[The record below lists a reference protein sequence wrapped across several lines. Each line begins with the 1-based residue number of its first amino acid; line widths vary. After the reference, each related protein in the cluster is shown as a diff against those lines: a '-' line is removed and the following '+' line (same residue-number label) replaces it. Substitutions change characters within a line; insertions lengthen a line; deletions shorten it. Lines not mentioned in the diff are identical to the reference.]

1 MRDYNQKIIKYTKS
15 AITGDFQ
22 YFFKKAS
29 KSVRDFEQFAKKNK
43 KILEEYERLEQEAIR
58 DKFVVAELA
67 KDEFAKK
74 LKLKKTKIVIED
86 KTIEV
91 RVGKGD
97 AKVFNKSI
105 YKF

>member
-1 MRDYNQKIIKYTKS
+1 MS
-15 AITGDFQ
+15 DFN

-29 KSVRDFEQFAKKNK
+29 KSVRDFERFAKKHR
-43 KILEEYERLEQEAIR
+43 KILEEYGELEQAAMA
-58 DKFVVAELA
+58 DKFAVAELA
-67 KDEFAKK
+67 KEEFAKK
-74 LKLKKTKIVIED
+74 LKLKKTKIVMED

-105 YKF
+105 YKS